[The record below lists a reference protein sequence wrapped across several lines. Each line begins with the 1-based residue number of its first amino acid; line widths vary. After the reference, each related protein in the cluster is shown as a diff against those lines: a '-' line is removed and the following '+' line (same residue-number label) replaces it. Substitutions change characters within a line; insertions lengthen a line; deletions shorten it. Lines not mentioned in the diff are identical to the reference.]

1 MGVTI
6 QGTERLAATMDDAGE
21 ELARLTDSHRQ
32 VAALVV
38 RAMRPPR
45 RTGRLQASIRPVP
58 DQTAAQIEAGAPYA
72 AVIEFGW
79 RAHNIRPQPYFTKAI
94 ASTTARW
101 EEIYIQ
107 GIQGVLDT
115 VKGA

>member
-6 QGTERLAATMDDAGE
+6 QGTETLARTMDEAGD

-32 VAALVV
+32 VAALIV

-58 DQTAAQIEAGAPYA
+58 DQTAAQIEATAPYA

-79 RAHNIRPQPYFTKAI
+79 RAHNIRPQPYFVKAI
-94 ASTTARW
+94 SSTSSRW
-101 EEIYIQ
+101 EDIYRQ
-107 GIQGVLDT
+107 GVQQVLDT